1 MTARP
6 VRIKRTPAD
15 IAGMFRA
22 AESRA
27 DFLRASA
34 ALSAIPS
41 AMLTDSDRGELV
53 RAMTAAV
60 ARTMRFTASGR

>member
-6 VRIKRTPAD
+6 VRIKPTPAD
-15 IAGMFRA
+15 IALMFET
-22 AESRA
+22 AESRP

-41 AMLTDSDRGELV
+41 AMLTDDDRGELF
-53 RAMTAAV
+53 RALTAAV
-60 ARTMRFTASGR
+60 ARMKRFPA

>member
-6 VRIKRTPAD
+6 VRIKPTPAD
-15 IAGMFRA
+15 IALMFET

-41 AMLTDSDRGELV
+41 AMLTNDDRGELV

-60 ARTMRFTASGR
+60 ARTMRFPASGR

>member
-1 MTARP
+1 MTAQSLHPRTTP
-6 VRIKRTPAD
+6 RDVVRLFD
-15 IAGMFRA
+15 A
-22 AESRA
+22 AKSRA

-41 AMLTDSDRGELV
+41 AMLTNDDRGELV

-60 ARTMRFTASGR
+60 ARTMRFPVSGR

>member
-6 VRIKRTPAD
+6 VRIKPTPAD
-15 IAGMFRA
+15 IVRLFDDATDHVGFM
-22 AESRA
+22 
-27 DFLRASA
+27 RASA

-41 AMLTDSDRGELV
+41 AMLTNDDRGELV

-60 ARTMRFTASGR
+60 TRMMRFPD

>member
-6 VRIKRTPAD
+6 ARIKPTPAD
-15 IAGMFRA
+15 IALMFET
-22 AESRA
+22 AESHD

-41 AMLTDSDRGELV
+41 AMLTDSDRGEIF

-60 ARTMRFTASGR
+60 ARMKRFPV

>member
-6 VRIKRTPAD
+6 VNINLTPAD
-15 IAGMFRA
+15 IARMFET
-22 AESRA
+22 AESHA
-27 DFLRASA
+27 DFMRASA

-41 AMLTDSDRGELV
+41 VAMLTDDDRGELV

-60 ARTMRFTASGR
+60 ARTMKFPA

>member
-1 MTARP
+1 MTPRP
-6 VRIKRTPAD
+6 VRIKPTPAD
-15 IAGMFRA
+15 IALMFETT
-22 AESRA
+22 ESRA

-41 AMLTDSDRGELV
+41 AMLTNDDRGELV

-60 ARTMRFTASGR
+60 ARTMRFPA

>member
-6 VRIKRTPAD
+6 VRIKPTD
-15 IAGMFRA
+15 IALMFET

-60 ARTMRFTASGR
+60 ARTMRFPG